1 MTPDE
6 KGWRGLSLREPKVRQ
21 KFSVGQ
27 IVMAVY
33 TSILLGLYT
42 LMNWFM
48 ISIYS
53 FGLVYGV

>member
-6 KGWRGLSLREPKVRQ
+6 KGWHGLWLREPKVRQ

-27 IVMAVY
+27 TMMAVY

-42 LMNWFM
+42 LMNLFM
-48 ISIYS
+48 ISIYR
-53 FGLVYGV
+53 FVLVYGV